1 MRRRARSAPVRG
13 VIVGAGLMGRW
24 HGYYARR
31 AGGEIAAIVDPKA
44 TSREHLHR
52 SYPTARAYD
61 DLGECLRDV
70 AVDVAHI
77 CAPPASHVE
86 LARTAIEAG
95 VHALV
100 EKPFAPTASETES
113 LLDLAEQTG
122 VLLNPVH
129 QFPFQRGF
137 RRAVAGL
144 ERLGELIEV
153 SFVTYSAGGAGL
165 DAERRR
171 QLMFEILPHP
181 LSLFS
186 RLLALDVSE
195 VPWRLSTA
203 TSDELELQG
212 EHQRTLLRA
221 RIGLRAR
228 PTRNQLTIVGDRAT
242 AHLDLF
248 HDFGIVVS
256 GERVSRT
263 TKLALPFVHGGK
275 LLAAATANATKRA
288 ATRELAYPG
297 LHALVTAFY
306 AAVRGEGAAPI
317 SPGET
322 LAIAQV
328 IDELRAS

>member
-1 MRRRARSAPVRG
+1 MGRRARSAPIRA

-31 AGGEIAAIVDPKA
+31 AGGEIAAIVDPDA
-44 TSREHLHR
+44 LRREHLRR
-52 SYPTARAYD
+52 SHPSARAYD
-61 DLGECLRDV
+61 DLDACLRDV

-77 CAPPASHVE
+77 CTPPASHVQ

-95 VHALV
+95 LHALV
-100 EKPFAPTASETES
+100 EKPLAPTASETAS
-113 LLDLAEQTG
+113 LVDLAERKG
-122 VLLNPVH
+122 VLLSPVH
-129 QFPFQRGF
+129 QFPFQRSF

-144 ERLGELIEV
+144 ARLGDLVEIA
-153 SFVTYSAGGAGL
+153 FVTYSAGGAGL
-165 DAERRR
+165 EPKRRR
-171 QLMFEILPHP
+171 ELLFEILPHP

-186 RLLALDVSE
+186 RLLALDVAQ
-195 VPWRLSTA
+195 VQWRLPTSTA
-203 TSDELELQG
+203 DELELHG
-212 EHQRTLLRA
+212 EHEGTLLRA

-248 HDFGIVVS
+248 HDFAVVVS

-275 LLAAATANATKRA
+275 LLTVATANAARRA
-288 ATRELAYPG
+288 ATREPAYPG
-297 LHALVTAFY
+297 LYALVAAFY
-306 AAVRGEGAAPI
+306 SAARGEAAAPA

-322 LAIAQV
+322 LAIAAV
-328 IDELRAS
+328 IDGLRAS